1 MKLKDIIKAKGTTVF
16 SIHPEKSVRD
26 AVDML
31 VRYNI
36 GALLVMEEARPV
48 GIFTERDTLRLV
60 ASDADRLG
68 EILIEAVMT
77 TDLIVGDPEDD
88 VEVAMHVMTEKR
100 IRHLPVLVD
109 DSLAG
114 MVSIGDLVKSQHDE
128 KAVTIRYLKDYITG
142 NHMR

>member
-1 MKLKDIIKAKGTTVF
+1 MKLKDIIKTKGTTVF

-31 VRYNI
+31 VRYKI
-36 GALLVMEEARPV
+36 GAVLVMEDARPV
-48 GIFTERDTLRLV
+48 GIFTERDTLRVV
-60 ASDADRLG
+60 ASDAGRLG

-88 VEVAMHVMTEKR
+88 VEIAMHVMTEKR

-109 DSLAG
+109 GSLAG

-128 KAVTIRYLKDYITG
+128 KTVTIRYLKDYITG
-142 NHMR
+142 HDMR